1 VPQIKVAPA
10 PQKSDAPQIKVQPPQ
25 KRDPPQIKLEPPP
38 KVEPAPK
45 ADAPVVV
52 VPPISEEHWRA
63 VLFMNEEVRADAPLA
78 ETIANPRLGLRLRE
92 GAPIRGPFRPPG
104 TVTLETDP
112 RLASFL
118 LEGLW
123 PDLPEA
129 QQNCPIKLFPEPKVI
144 GLRLPVTLP
153 VCVSTR
159 RNHTALGFFDTA
171 RVSAQE
177 TRALVEGVLESLAAR
192 EVVVARF
199 VGVDARSFA
208 ASVRY
213 FATEWDIY
221 LVFSVDA
228 INQQNETQDVTVRIL
243 KSHWEPGL
251 DERIRAA
258 LLELFDNMAVRTCAN
273 CKLLFSKGDGP
284 SCVTYRHPGHRLPV
298 ERGEMEITEIDD
310 EEDDVLTIVKWSCC
324 GEQPID
330 YPGCEIVGKGP
341 HVADLQRPPE
351 PTIDFRLSTILE

>member
-1 VPQIKVAPA
+1 VVA
-10 PQKSDAPQIKVQPPQ
+10 
-25 KRDPPQIKLEPPP
+25 
-38 KVEPAPK
+38 
-45 ADAPVVV
+45 
-52 VPPISEEHWRA
+52 VPPISEEHWQA

-92 GAPIRGPFRPPG
+92 GPPIRGPFRPPG
-104 TVTLETDP
+104 IVTLETDP

-123 PDLPEA
+123 TDLPER
-129 QQNCPIKLFPEPKVI
+129 QQNCLIKLFPEPKVI

-159 RNHTALGFFDTA
+159 PNQTVLGFFDTA

-192 EVVVARF
+192 EVVVAQF

-213 FATEWDIY
+213 FANEWDIY
-221 LVFSVDA
+221 LVFSVDTT
-228 INQQNETQDVTVRIL
+228 NQQSETQDVTVRIL
-243 KSHWEPGL
+243 KSHWEQGL
-251 DERIRAA
+251 EERIRAA
-258 LLELFDNMAVRTCAN
+258 LLELFDDLAVRTCAN

-284 SCVTYRHPGHRLPV
+284 SCVTYRHPGYRVPV
-298 ERGEMEITEIDD
+298 DGDHMEVIDMD
-310 EEDDVLTIVKWSCC
+310 EEEDDPRTIVKWSCC
-324 GEQPID
+324 GEKTID
-330 YPGCEIVGKGP
+330 DPGCEIVGKGP
-341 HVADLQRPPE
+341 HVADPQRPPK
-351 PTIDFRLSTILE
+351 PTIDFRLSRILE